1 MWQTGGMKRKKR
13 RKRRRRRI
21 GSKKGQEWHILQV
34 EVKMMDSHTGH
45 CWLCP
50 HMDLTYIHKHTKLW
64 NNAVPINKTIN
75 AFPPIHKTFKHHSI
89 RTRCVFAMLWLR
101 FAFRNDTP
109 CNHVSRWH
117 SHSHSHSRTIHCFLM
132 MVLFLSFVCRISHL
146 IVATINKSQMF
157 YCRFV
162 YFHSIYLM
170 LSAIKEVKISF
181 VCATKQIVYM
191 WRLCVYCVWVHCSVY
206 IYIFHRFPNIHLFLR
221 YSSQMHTL
229 FIHANSVCSVYEF
242 CWFLI

>member
-1 MWQTGGMKRKKR
+1 M
-13 RKRRRRRI
+13 
-21 GSKKGQEWHILQV
+21 
-34 EVKMMDSHTGH
+34 
-45 CWLCP
+45 
-50 HMDLTYIHKHTKLW
+50 W

-89 RTRCVFAMLWLR
+89 RTRCVFATLWLR

-109 CNHVSRWH
+109 CNHVSRW
-117 SHSHSHSRTIHCFLM
+117 HSHSHSRTIHCFLM

-170 LSAIKEVKISF
+170 LCAIKEVKISF

-191 WRLCVYCVWVHCSVY
+191 WRLCVYCVWVHCSVH
-206 IYIFHRFPNIHLFLR
+206 IYISSISKHSSISSLFEPNAYTIHPCEFSVQSVRVLLIFDLAGVATVWHFPGNYSVRHYDDWHTFCTLLF
-221 YSSQMHTL
+221 
-229 FIHANSVCSVYEF
+229 
-242 CWFLI
+242 